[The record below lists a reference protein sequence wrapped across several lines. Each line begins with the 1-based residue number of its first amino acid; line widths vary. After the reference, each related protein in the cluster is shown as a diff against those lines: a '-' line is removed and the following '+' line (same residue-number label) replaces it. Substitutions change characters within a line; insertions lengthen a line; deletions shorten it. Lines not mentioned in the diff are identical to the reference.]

1 MTGEV
6 KKSMGRRLAG
16 PAGAMRAEI
25 NLGRRCNN
33 NCVFCSEALLRGQR
47 QEDNAGCS
55 EADTREFLF
64 EIMQLYK
71 QGCRHLTFLGGEP
84 TIRSDFLQLVRMAK
98 TLGYETI
105 FLTSNGRRLA
115 DDAYI
120 ESLYEAGLN
129 RLYLSLHGHD
139 AMIHDEAVRSPG
151 AFEQVMSAI
160 ANLKRR
166 DMPFSLTSVI
176 HRGNLEHLPR
186 MMAHQLALSPRRIM
200 WAFVR
205 PVGAARERFDEIV
218 PSYDELDGPLR
229 EALEAA
235 ADTPIP
241 VTVAHLPLCR
251 LKGVEKH
258 LDELYWGGEAVSR
271 EVERHSNELDA
282 GGPGRTLITRGH
294 HKVKHPDCGAC
305 RYREVCEG
313 VHAEYAKR
321 RGFSEFRPVAG
332 DLVQSPEALTRI
344 DDRGNDGR

>member
-1 MTGEV
+1 MRGEV
-6 KKSMGRRLAG
+6 NKTKGRRFAS
-16 PAGAMRAEI
+16 PTGAMRAEI

-33 NCVFCSEALLRGQR
+33 NCVFCSEALLRGQ
-47 QEDNAGCS
+47 QQQDNAGGS
-55 EADTREFLF
+55 EADTRRFLF

-84 TIRSDFLQLVRMAK
+84 TIRSDFLQLVRTAK
-98 TLGYETI
+98 KLGYETI

-115 DDAYI
+115 DDTYI

-139 AMIHDEAVRSPG
+139 AKSHDAAVRSPG
-151 AFEQVMSAI
+151 AFDQVMSAV

-176 HRGNLEHLPR
+176 HRGNLPHLPR
-186 MMAHQLALSPRRIM
+186 MMAHQLALLPRRIM

-218 PSYDELDGPLR
+218 PGYEELDGPLR
-229 EALEAA
+229 EALKAA
-235 ADTPIP
+235 ADTQIP

-251 LKGVEKH
+251 LEGMEKYS
-258 LDELYWGGEAVSR
+258 DELYWGRQAVAR
-271 EVERHSNELDA
+271 EVERHSNDLDA

-321 RGFSEFRPVAG
+321 RGFSEFRPVTG
-332 DLVQSPEALTRI
+332 ELVQSPEELTRI
-344 DDRGNDGR
+344 DDRGIDGR